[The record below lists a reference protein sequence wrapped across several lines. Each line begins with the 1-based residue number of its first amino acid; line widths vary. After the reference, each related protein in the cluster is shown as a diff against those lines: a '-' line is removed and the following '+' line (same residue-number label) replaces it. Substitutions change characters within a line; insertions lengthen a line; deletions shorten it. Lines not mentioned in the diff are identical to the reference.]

1 MIKPEFPYKGNQVI
15 VTSERLVFHSRKD
28 GIYIFGKATIGLSS
42 VGTINMDSNEGIKI
56 NAPYV
61 ELGLNAQTLGES
73 AVLGDTLTSIL
84 SNLNSALSLVA
95 NGLSKVDGSSEE
107 SVATSM
113 SILSTVGDS
122 LVSATNDFSNRLDGI
137 TSDTVYLV

>member
-28 GIYIFGKATIGLSS
+28 GIYLFGKATIGLSS

-56 NAPYV
+56 NAPYI